1 MTNRPAAPR
10 ATTARA
16 NEAPGKA
23 ALQRASVESLP
34 LTCPALPDVARS
46 VTGVI
51 RWGG

>member
-10 ATTARA
+10 VTTARA

-23 ALQRASVESLP
+23 ALQRVSVESLP
-34 LTCPALPDVARS
+34 RPVLPDVARS